1 MKRSTVVIGL
11 LTCVGCHNAQPLASS
26 PSTASLPAGAS
37 VASIAADPAEPPRG
51 PGGGAPMLISPGV
64 LTFVSGESQL
74 PVESARVTIDGRAY
88 VTNGAGVVAVDR
100 GGSAISVQA
109 TNFFERRALART
121 DHFSLWPRTSPV
133 GIDEEHTA
141 RLVYNCA
148 SAGCAD
154 GGEPLGRVP
163 QGAVTLHLSRD
174 LLADGAARAA
184 ITEAADLWTAAT
196 RGEVVFQMGSGA
208 APGVVVDMDV
218 DPADPAILS
227 RGAAGVTRRQ
237 YLGSSIARARITLRS
252 VELARRLPLS
262 IHELGHAFGLAH
274 SPRLGDVMWNG
285 PELYDATDLSVR
297 EKLTVALMLQRASGN
312 RYPDTDDGLGGVR
325 SSSSRRASVVACYE
339 H

>member
-1 MKRSTVVIGL
+1 MRRSAVVMGL
-11 LTCVGCHNAQPLASS
+11 LTCVGCHNPQPLASS
-26 PSTASLPAGAS
+26 PSTPSLPDGASAAS
-37 VASIAADPAEPPRG
+37 VAADPSEPSRG
-51 PGGGAPMLISPGV
+51 PGAVPVLIGPGV

-74 PVESARVTIDGRAY
+74 PVDAARVTIDGRSY
-88 VTNGAGVVAVDR
+88 LTNGAGVVAVDR
-100 GGSAISVQA
+100 GASSISVQA
-109 TNFFERRALART
+109 TGFLERRAVART

-148 SAGCAD
+148 AAGCAD

-163 QGAVTLHLSRD
+163 QGMVTIQLSRD

-184 ITEAADLWTAAT
+184 ITEAAQLWTAAT
-196 RGEVVFQMGSGA
+196 RGEVVFQMGGA

-218 DPADPAILS
+218 DPNDTAIVS

-285 PELYDATDLSVR
+285 PELYDATDLSIR

-312 RYPDTDDGLGGVR
+312 RYPDTDDGIGGFR
-325 SSSSRRASVVACYE
+325 SSSSRRGSVVACFE
-339 H
+339 R